1 MQTTDQTIDE
11 TVLLLNCTLKRSP
24 EESSCQL
31 LAEQLREGFAE
42 YGVEGDILRVVD
54 YDVAPGVETDMGDGD
69 EWPTLRARILDA
81 DILVVC
87 TPTWMGHMSSVA
99 QRVLERL
106 DAELSVTDD
115 EGRPILFG
123 HVAATAV
130 LGNEDGAHKITADL
144 HQALNDVGFTM
155 PAQGGTYWNG
165 RAMETVDYKDLP
177 ETPEPVRAANATLVA
192 NAVHLARVLRAQ
204 PYPAPD
210 SA

>member
-1 MQTTDQTIDE
+1 MRITEQR
-11 TVLLLNCTLKRSP
+11 VLILNCTLKPSP

-31 LAEQLREGFAE
+31 IARQLLDGFTSLGA
-42 YGVEGDILRVVD
+42 VGDVVRVVD
-54 YDVAPGVETDMGDGD
+54 LDIMPGVKSDMGGGD
-69 EWPTLRARILDA
+69 RWPSLRTRILDS
-81 DILVVC
+81 DILVIA
-87 TPTWMGHMSSVA
+87 TPTWLGHMSSVA

-144 HQALNDVGFTM
+144 HQALNDVGFTL

-165 RAMETVDYKDLP
+165 RAMEKVDYKDLDT
-177 ETPEPVRAANATLVA
+177 TPEPVAQANSTLVA
-192 NAVHLARVLRAQ
+192 NAVHLAGVLREH
-204 PYPAPD
+204 PYLALGPV
-210 SA
+210 